1 MKAYLD
7 LVQNVLDN
15 GVERANRTAMKAL
28 SLFGL
33 QARYDLRQGFPLV
46 TTKKVLFDAVLREL
60 LWFLRGSTNI
70 HDGLA
75 AHTPI
80 WNPWANDDGEL
91 GPIYGYQWRKWPRY
105 ARDEETGQ
113 LTESHVDQIRQ
124 TIDTIKN
131 DPYSRRIVVSAWN
144 VADLPDMALPPCHL
158 LMQFYVADARLDLQV
173 YQRSADLAV
182 GVPFNIASY
191 ALLLMMVAQEC
202 DLQPG
207 VFVHTLGD
215 AHVYLDHVDGLR
227 TQLKREPFP
236 LPRVH
241 VRRKPFFDL
250 RFEDFTLL
258 DYRCHPFIRFPVAV

>member
-7 LVQNVLDN
+7 LVRDVLDN
-15 GVERANRTAMKAL
+15 GVERTNRTAMKAL

-75 AHTPI
+75 VHTPI

-105 ARDEETGQ
+105 ARDEETGEF
-113 LTESHVDQIRQ
+113 TESHIDQIRQ
-124 TIDTIKN
+124 AIDAIKN

-158 LMQFYVADARLDLQV
+158 LMQFYVAGGRLDLQV

-182 GVPFNIASY
+182 GVPFNVASY
-191 ALLLMMVAQEC
+191 ALLLTMVAQEC
-202 DLQPG
+202 GLQPG
-207 VFVHTLGD
+207 VFIHTLGD

-241 VRRKPFFDL
+241 IRRAPFFDL

-258 DYRCHPFIRFPVAV
+258 DYRCHGFIKFPVAV

>member
-7 LVQNVLDN
+7 LVRNVLDN
-15 GVERANRTAMKAL
+15 GAERANRTEMKAL

-75 AHTPI
+75 AYTPV

-91 GPIYGYQWRKWPRY
+91 GPIYGYQWRRWPRY
-105 ARDEETGQ
+105 ARDEETGE

-124 TIDTIKN
+124 AIGTIKN

-144 VADLPDMALPPCHL
+144 VADLPDMALPPCHV
-158 LMQFYVADARLDLQV
+158 LMQFYVADERLDLQV

-182 GVPFNIASY
+182 GVPFNVASY
-191 ALLLMMVAQEC
+191 ALLLTMVAQEC
-202 DLQPG
+202 GLQPG
-207 VFVHTLGD
+207 VFIHTLGD

-227 TQLKREPFP
+227 TQLKRQPFP

-241 VRRKPFFDL
+241 IRRKPFFDL

-258 DYRCHPFIRFPVAV
+258 DYQSHPFIKFPVAV

>member
-7 LVQNVLDN
+7 LVRNVLDN
-15 GVERANRTAMKAL
+15 GVERRNRTAVNTL

-46 TTKKVLFDAVLREL
+46 TTKKVLFDAVVREL
-60 LWFLRGSTNI
+60 LWFLRGATNI

-80 WNPWANDDGEL
+80 WNPWADEQGEL
-91 GPIYGYQWRKWPRY
+91 GPIYGYQWRRWPRF
-105 ARDEETGQ
+105 ARDAESGEVV
-113 LTESHVDQIRQ
+113 ESHVDQMRLA
-124 TIDTIKN
+124 IDAIKH
-131 DPYSRRIVVSAWN
+131 DPGSRRIVVSAWN

-158 LMQFYVADARLDLQV
+158 LMQFYVAGERLDLQV

-202 DLQPG
+202 ALQPG
-207 VFVHTLGD
+207 VFIHTLGD
-215 AHVYLDHVDGLR
+215 AHVYLDHVRGLR
-227 TQLKREPFP
+227 TQLQRRPFP
-236 LPRVH
+236 LPRVEIS
-241 VRRKPFFDL
+241 RKPVFDL
-250 RFEDFTLL
+250 AFEDVALL

>member
-7 LVQNVLDN
+7 LVRNVLEN
-15 GVERANRTAMKAL
+15 GVERTNRTAVNTL

-46 TTKKVLFDAVLREL
+46 TTKKVLFEAVLREL
-60 LWFLRGSTNI
+60 LWFLRGATNV

-75 AHTPI
+75 EHTSI
-80 WNPWANDDGEL
+80 WNPWADEDGEL
-91 GPIYGYQWRKWPRY
+91 GPIYGCQWRRWPRY
-105 ARDEETGQ
+105 VRDEHTGEVK
-113 LTESHVDQIRQ
+113 ESYIDQMRLA
-124 TIDTIKN
+124 IDAIKR
-131 DPYSRRIVVSAWN
+131 DPGSRRIVVSSWN

-158 LMQFYVADARLDLQV
+158 LMQFYVAGERLDLQV

-202 DLQPG
+202 GLQPG
-207 VFVHTLGD
+207 VFIHSLGD

-227 TQLKREPFP
+227 AQLQRRPYP
-236 LPRVH
+236 LPRVEIS
-241 VRRKPFFDL
+241 RKPFFDL
-250 RFEDFTLL
+250 AFEDFTLL
-258 DYRCHPFIRFPVAV
+258 DYRHHPFIRFSVAV